1 MSGPAFFQTRMG
13 QIFFEVTMPRI
24 ADNLGRLAASLA
36 EIAKALSGAHAH
48 PAIPDVARP
57 RSEVP
62 AAVAAPPLRGEV
74 LATLARIAHKHL
86 GIVTL
91 EERKCDRLDF
101 YDLGV
106 TSVAA
111 ALREA
116 YETGLAAGVAETAH

>member
-1 MSGPAFFQTRMG
+1 MSGPQFFQTRMG

-24 ADNLGRLAASLA
+24 ADNLGRLAASLV
-36 EIAKALSGAHAH
+36 EIAKALCGSHAH
-48 PAIPDVARP
+48 PAAPDVARP
-57 RSEVP
+57 RPEAPV
-62 AAVAAPPLRGEV
+62 AVAAPPLRSEV
-74 LATLARIAHKHL
+74 MATLARIAHNHL

-91 EERKCDRLDF
+91 EERKRDRLDF

-116 YETGLAAGVAETAH
+116 YETGFAAGVAETAH